1 MLINSFFFFICFRV
15 YASSDYQTR
24 GNLLYFQL
32 HMKSRFHPAGYRE
45 VLVTK
50 PMKAHINGLY
60 PEFRLGKGSQSASH
74 SFFLHFLKVIT
85 EPLWLH
91 HYMILTLFA
100 GTWHKNA
107 LSLDCFHIWSFNLQQ
122 HESRENFA
130 TLLIERERE
139 RVRQTDRQ
147 TDSLR
152 QTDIERQKVFT
163 CTCILQIKTI
173 LGLCLFRT
181 KFRQIMISLSSVIF
195 FFSIY
200 RISYYAGTQ
209 ALLS

>member
-1 MLINSFFFFICFRV
+1 
-15 YASSDYQTR
+15 
-24 GNLLYFQL
+24 
-32 HMKSRFHPAGYRE
+32 
-45 VLVTK
+45 
-50 PMKAHINGLY
+50 
-60 PEFRLGKGSQSASH
+60 
-74 SFFLHFLKVIT
+74 
-85 EPLWLH
+85 
-91 HYMILTLFA
+91 MILTLFA

-130 TLLIERERE
+130 TLLRERE
-139 RVRQTDRQ
+139 KERESETDRQTDRQ

-195 FFSIY
+195 FFQFI
-200 RISYYAGTQ
+200 A
-209 ALLS
+209 